1 DRTRHAR
8 RRRRD
13 DRRRHDGRTLAHH
26 LDRRLGNLLDVVAL
40 SVLERL
46 EKLAHGITARR
57 SDSKR
62 FTTPAS
68 WLRTRPTVATASASV
83 GVLANQWDRRRE
95 FNRLP
100 MDRTRR
106 CVGMPCS
113 MYSIASLTDDR
124 SIRRVWSA

>member
-1 DRTRHAR
+1 MAFSVSTRRPRCVRLEA
-8 RRRRD
+8 
-13 DRRRHDGRTLAHH
+13 TITAHPSTH
-26 LDRRLGNLLDVVAL
+26 LLRVVTHG
-40 SVLERL
+40 VLERL

-124 SIRRVWSA
+124 